1 VAGTFPIA
9 ALAAMPQRGFVAIA
23 VTPLAANGTIDYAG
37 IGPLMDFYIN
47 CGAAGVTLLGVMGEA
62 HRMTDADAR
71 TVVDAAAEAIAG
83 RIPIL
88 IGVSDSSLQ
97 RVASLAEHGMSRGCV
112 GVMVQALTGLQG
124 DANIAAY
131 FAHVADTLGPDVPIC
146 VQDFPKAS
154 GVHISVGVW
163 KAIIESCPTVAML
176 KHEDEPGL
184 GKLSAIREAE
194 HAGLRRVPI
203 LTGNNGIHLVQEL
216 DRGADGAMTGFAF
229 PDTLTKV
236 IELHSSGRREAAEDL
251 FDHYLPVNRHELRT
265 GIAVR
270 KEILR
275 RRGAIATARARFPVK
290 PLGATDHAELD
301 GLLRRLERSTGRP
314 ITEMAP

>member
-1 VAGTFPIA
+1 
-9 ALAAMPQRGFVAIA
+9 MPQRGFVAIA
-23 VTPLAANGTIDYAG
+23 VTPLTADGAIDYSG

-47 CGAAGVTLLGVMGEA
+47 CGADGVTLLGVMGEA
-62 HRMTDADAR
+62 HRMTDGDAR
-71 TVVDAAAEAIAG
+71 AVVDAAVEAVAG
-83 RIPIL
+83 RIPIMV
-88 IGVSDSSLQ
+88 GVSDASLQ
-97 RVASLAEHGMSRGCV
+97 RVASLSDYGMSRGCV
-112 GVMVQALTGLQG
+112 GVMLQPLVGLQG

-131 FAHVADTLGPDVPIC
+131 FKHVADELGPDVAIC

-154 GVHISVGVW
+154 GVHISVDVW
-163 KAIIESCPTVAML
+163 RRIIESCPTVAML

-194 HAGLRRVPI
+194 RSGLRRVPI
-203 LTGNNGIHLVQEL
+203 LIGNNGIQLVQEL

-229 PDTLTKV
+229 PDALVRV
-236 IELHSSGRREAAEDL
+236 IELHGSGAREQAEDL

-290 PLGATDHAELD
+290 PLGAVDHAELD
-301 GLLRRLERSTGRP
+301 GLLQRLERSTGRP
-314 ITEMAP
+314 ITELVT